1 MPDTFSPRCLTR
13 IVIDDGSGVEV
24 AQLQSVMQR
33 IQYTLRDVP
42 PAQREYIANAL
53 LNLAVARMVRE
64 AGSVQAASILLRLGD
79 VVASGN
85 QPPPQRAIDLTG
97 MNG

>member
-1 MPDTFSPRCLTR
+1 MSNTFSPRCLTR

-24 AQLQSVMQR
+24 AQLQLVMQR
-33 IQYTLRDVP
+33 IQCMLHAVP
-42 PAQREYIANAL
+42 AAQREYIANAL
-53 LNLAVARMVRE
+53 LNLAVARMVKQE
-64 AGSVQAASILLRLGD
+64 GNLQTASILARLGD

-85 QPPPQRAIDLTG
+85 QPPPQQAVDLTC